1 MKFYIYKRPNGEE
14 IELRFTTQRIVE
26 AEQRTGKSISELVSE
41 MDKIS
46 CASEIVAGAI
56 GQGDYVE
63 RMNKALDLFDEIVE
77 NGGTLID
84 YQLIAMEILKNAGF
98 MTAQKVE
105 LVKKAAKAEERLLSK
120 SLEISQN

>member
-1 MKFYIYKRPNGEE
+1 MKFFIYKRPNGEE

-26 AEQRTGKSISELVSE
+26 VEQRTGKSISELVSE

-98 MTAQKVE
+98 MTAQEVE
-105 LVKKAAKAEERLLSK
+105 IVKKAAKAEERLLSK